1 MTECLSL
8 LKIPI
13 ENKNPMRFFKIY
25 FLFILFITSAGSFL
39 FAQSY
44 KVAAVVKGL
53 PGDEVVI
60 GAVRGE
66 KFNPADTVMPQSDT
80 IVFEIPQGAH
90 TGMYRIILGQSV
102 YARVMHTAPQKIDFI
117 FNNDSCFFET
127 DFNSPVD
134 SMQVKYSRENEVWFR
149 FLKKENEYQKQIVDL
164 RKQIDYF
171 QENNDDDYYT
181 ESKRKEIINK
191 YNALQK
197 ERARFIASLIK
208 RYPKLYA
215 TKLIAVY
222 KEPFMDGNLPEAKRK
237 DIYKKN
243 FFRYLN
249 FSDPSLLNSNVYT
262 KKVFEYLMSY
272 ADKNLDKEQQ
282 TREMNKAIDVIIDN
296 TKSNPEVSDFIV
308 NYLMRGFEIL
318 GFEDQLQH
326 IAENYTPAIPCT
338 SENKSTLQ
346 RRIDLQK
353 MRPGSEVP
361 DFSLTDID
369 GDTITLS
376 DITNKYKL
384 IVFWATWCPH
394 CEQMMPKLYQWYI
407 NRDIDI
413 EVIAISVDSDVN
425 SWKQFVKERGYN
437 WVNCNEPG
445 KWNGKVALAYNIY
458 ATPTM
463 FLIDSD
469 GKIIAKPL
477 SFNDF
482 LDSVIGL
489 K

>member
-1 MTECLSL
+1 
-8 LKIPI
+8 
-13 ENKNPMRFFKIY
+13 MRFFKIY
-25 FLFILFITSAGSFL
+25 SLFILFMTGAGSIL
-39 FAQSY
+39 FSQSY
-44 KVAAVVKGL
+44 KITAVVKGL

-80 IVFEIPQGAH
+80 IVFIIPKGAH
-90 TGMYRIILGQSV
+90 TGMYRIIPGQSV
-102 YARVMHTAPQKIDFI
+102 YAGAMHISSQKIDFI
-117 FNNDSCFFET
+117 FNNENCFFNT
-127 DFNSPVD
+127 DFNAPVD
-134 SMQVKYSRENEVWFR
+134 SMKVKYSKENEVWFE
-149 FLKKENEYQKQIVDL
+149 FLKKENEYQKKL
-164 RKQIDYF
+164 TELGKQIDYF

-181 ESKRKEIINK
+181 ASKRKEIINK

-197 ERARFIASLIK
+197 ERASFIASLTK
-208 RYPKLYA
+208 KYPKLYA
-215 TKLIAVY
+215 TKLIALY
-222 KEPFMDGNLPEAKRK
+222 KEPFMDGNLPEVKRK

-243 FFRYLN
+243 FFRHLD

-262 KKVFEYLMSY
+262 KKVFEYLMAY
-272 ADKNLDKEQQ
+272 ADKNLDEGQQ
-282 TREMNKAIDVIIDN
+282 AKEMNTAIDVILDN

-308 NYLMRGFEIL
+308 DYLMRGFEML
-318 GFEDQLQH
+318 GFTDQLQH
-326 IAENYTPAIPCT
+326 IAEKYTPAVPCT

-353 MRPGSEVP
+353 MRPGTQVP
-361 DFSLTDID
+361 DFSLTDME

-376 DITNKYKL
+376 DIANKYKL

-394 CEQMMPKLYQWYI
+394 CEQMIPKLYQWYI

-413 EVIAISVDSDVN
+413 EVIAISVDSDVTA
-425 SWKQFVKERGYN
+425 WKKFVQERGYN
-437 WVNCNEPG
+437 WINCNEPD

-463 FLIDSD
+463 FLIGIDD
-469 GKIIAKPL
+469 KIIAKPL
-477 SFNDF
+477 TFNDF

-489 K
+489 E